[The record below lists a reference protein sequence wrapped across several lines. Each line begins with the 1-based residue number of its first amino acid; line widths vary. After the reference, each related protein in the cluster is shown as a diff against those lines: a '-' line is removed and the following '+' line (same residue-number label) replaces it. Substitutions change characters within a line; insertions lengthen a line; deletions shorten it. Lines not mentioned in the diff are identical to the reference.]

1 MDNQPNIMQVDQKI
15 EQELISKEEL
25 VSFKLGVEEFATPI
39 RWVREIIRYLQI
51 TTVPNTPD
59 FVEGVINLRGRVIP
73 VIDLRKRLNLP
84 TKKEEKQT
92 RILNIEI
99 DNKLVGFIVDEV
111 TGVITIPSNIIEK
124 TPDIIVAGVESVYI
138 TGVCKLEGRLLILLD
153 FDRVLHVSE
162 KDKLKKITD
171 K

>member
-1 MDNQPNIMQVDQKI
+1 
-15 EQELISKEEL
+15 
-25 VSFKLGVEEFATPI
+25 
-39 RWVREIIRYLQI
+39 
-51 TTVPNTPD
+51 
-59 FVEGVINLRGRVIP
+59 
-73 VIDLRKRLNLP
+73 
-84 TKKEEKQT
+84 
-92 RILNIEI
+92 
-99 DNKLVGFIVDEV
+99 NKLVGFIVDEV

>member
-162 KDKLKKITD
+162 KDKLKKITN

>member
-1 MDNQPNIMQVDQKI
+1 MDNQPNIAQVDQKTG
-15 EQELISKEEL
+15 QDQISKEEL

-153 FDRVLHVSE
+153 FNRVLHVSE

>member
-15 EQELISKEEL
+15 GQDLISKEEL

>member
-15 EQELISKEEL
+15 EQDLISKEEL

-153 FDRVLHVSE
+153 FNRVLHVSE

>member
-1 MDNQPNIMQVDQKI
+1 I
-15 EQELISKEEL
+15 EQDLLSKEEL

-138 TGVCKLEGRLLILLD
+138 TGVCKLEGKLLILLD